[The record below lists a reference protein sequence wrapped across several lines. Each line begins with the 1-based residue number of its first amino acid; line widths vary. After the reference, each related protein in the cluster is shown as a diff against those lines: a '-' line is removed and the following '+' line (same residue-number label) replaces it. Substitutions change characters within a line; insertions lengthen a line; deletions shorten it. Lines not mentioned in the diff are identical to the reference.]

1 MTRARFVVRGVVQG
15 VNFRAQAVREAKAR
29 GLTGCVWNRADD
41 AVEIIAEGN
50 VASLVALEAWLAR
63 GPRLAQVETVE
74 RTDLVDE
81 KRYGDFSIAYA
92 APE

>member
-1 MTRARFVVRGVVQG
+1 MTRARFIVRGVVQG
-15 VNFRAQAVREAKAR
+15 VNFRAEAVRQARAR

-41 AVEIIAEGN
+41 AVELIAEGDG
-50 VASLVALEAWLAR
+50 ASLAALQQWLAR
-63 GPRLAQVETVE
+63 GPRLAQVESVD

>member
-1 MTRARFVVRGVVQG
+1 MTRARFVVRGIVQG
-15 VNFRAQAVREAKAR
+15 VNFRAEAVRQAKAR

-41 AVEIIAEGN
+41 AVEVIAEGDR
-50 VASLVALEAWLAR
+50 ASLTALEAWLAR
-63 GPRLAQVETVE
+63 GPRLAQVESVD
-74 RTDLVDE
+74 RMDLVDE

>member
-15 VNFRAQAVREAKAR
+15 VNFRAAAVREAKAR

-41 AVEIIAEGN
+41 AVELIAEGE
-50 VASLVALEAWLAR
+50 ATALGALEAWLTR
-63 GPRLAQVETVE
+63 GPRLAQVESVD
-74 RTDLVDE
+74 RMDLVDE
-81 KRYGDFSIAYA
+81 RRYGDFSIAYA

>member
-1 MTRARFVVRGVVQG
+1 MTRARFIVRGVAQG
-15 VNFRAQAVREAKAR
+15 VNFRAEAVRQARAR

-41 AVEIIAEGN
+41 AVELIAEGDT
-50 VASLVALEAWLAR
+50 AALAALQQWLTR
-63 GPRLAQVETVE
+63 GPRLAKVKSVD
-74 RTDLVDE
+74 RLDLVDE

>member
-41 AVEIIAEGN
+41 AVELIAEGN
-50 VASLVALEAWLAR
+50 ATSLAALEVWLAY
-63 GPRLAQVETVE
+63 GPRLAQVESVD
-74 RTDLVDE
+74 RIDLVDE
-81 KRYGDFSIAYA
+81 RRYGDFSIAYA